1 MKPKFI
7 EGDRV
12 HVTGGLSNGMSGTIV
27 GPSRLAE
34 AGVRMWIVDVE
45 GHRRRAIKEDWLKTV
60 GSA

>member
-12 HVTGGLSNGMSGTIV
+12 HVTGGLSNGMTGRIV

-34 AGVRMWIVDVE
+34 TGVRMWIVDVE
-45 GHRRRAIKEDWLKTV
+45 GHRHREIGEDWLKTV
-60 GSA
+60 GSS